1 MKMKNILFE
10 HFSSKFYKR
19 KFIFSILQTNLTF
32 ESFRFSFLFHHF
44 DLLLEIKWKQQ
55 GITVAG
61 GNGGGDGLNQ
71 LFLPQDIFIDD
82 DQTIYI
88 ADGVN
93 HRIVEWKSNAKEG
106 QIIAGENGKGNKTN
120 QLNGPTNVI
129 IDKGT
134 NSLII
139 SDSGNK
145 RIMRWSRQNN
155 TDGQIIISDTRCFG
169 LSMDKNGY
177 LYVSDIDKHEVRRW
191 KIGDQN
197 GTIVAGGNGE
207 GDRLNQL
214 NRPSFIFVD
223 EDYSLYVSDWGNHRV
238 MKWIKD
244 ASEGIVVAGGN
255 GLGNSFRQLFY
266 PQGLIVDQF
275 GQIYVADSANNRVMR
290 WCEGD
295 KEGSIVLG
303 ENESGEESSQ
313 FRSPFGLSFD
323 LQGNLYV
330 VDLRN
335 HRIQKFEVD

>member
-1 MKMKNILFE
+1 MKIENILFE

-32 ESFRFSFLFHHF
+32 ESVFFSFLFHHF
-44 DLLLEIKWKQQ
+44 DLILEIQWKQH

-61 GNGGGDGLNQ
+61 GNGKGDGLNQ
-71 LFLPQDIFIDD
+71 LNHPIDIFIDVN
-82 DQTIYI
+82 QTIYI
-88 ADGVN
+88 ADSFN
-93 HRIVEWKSNAKEG
+93 HRIVEWKSNAKKG
-106 QIIAGENGKGNKTN
+106 QIIAGGKKGGNQTN
-120 QLNGPTNVI
+120 QLDRPSNVI
-129 IDKGT
+129 LDTKT

-139 SDSGNK
+139 TDSENR

-177 LYVSDIDKHEVRRW
+177 LYVSDIEKHEVRRW

-197 GTIVAGGNGE
+197 GTIVAGGNGK

-214 NRPSFIFVD
+214 NHPSFIFVD
-223 EDYSLYVSDWGNHRV
+223 EDYSLYVSDWDNHRV

-255 GLGNSFRQLFY
+255 GEGNSLRQLSY
-266 PQGLIVDQF
+266 PRGVIVDQF
-275 GQIYVADSANNRVMR
+275 GQIYVADCFNYRVMR

-313 FRSPFGLSFD
+313 FNYPFGLSFD

-330 VDLRN
+330 ADRWN
-335 HRIQKFEVD
+335 NRIQKFEVA